1 VEPPQPTW
9 EDVLNKVIDDSHLV
23 TGDQLST
30 MVDGAVRALGLTAE
44 VLVVDL
50 AQQMLTPVRPQPG
63 TPVPVEGTIAG
74 RAYQLGEIHSS
85 GEGGGSRG
93 RALWIPM
100 LDGADR
106 TGVLRIGLPPRV
118 VDDEL
123 LRRRCWV
130 LAGLLGHL
138 VISKVAHSERLRWM
152 RSGDSLSASAELLW
166 QLLPPRTLATDRLV
180 VTTLLEPWD
189 RVAGDAYD
197 YAVSSGDAFLAVFDG
212 AGHDLQAGH
221 DTALAITAIRLARRR
236 GVTDLAALAAH
247 ADELLTTQP
256 RPARFVTAVLA
267 CLDTDTGVLQY
278 VLAGHPPP
286 LLLRGGRAVKHL
298 AHPPRTPL
306 GLRGTPEDRLTV
318 GREHLEPGD
327 RLLLYSDGIT
337 EARDADGEFFG
348 EHRLVDFTRRAE
360 LAGLPAPETLRRL
373 AVAVLAHQGGQLQ
386 DDATLVLV
394 DWSTTASRRLFPA
407 FDAGRSAQGSRAQ
420 VRGRPT

>member
-9 EDVLNKVIDDSHLV
+9 EDVLSQIIDDSHLV

-30 MVDGAVRALGLTAE
+30 MVDRAVRPLGLTAE

-50 AQQMLTPVRPQPG
+50 AQQVLTPVQPKPG
-63 TPVPVEGTIAG
+63 APVAVEGTIAG
-74 RAYQLGEIHSS
+74 RAYQLGEIHPS
-85 GEGGGSRG
+85 GEGGSRG
-93 RALWIPM
+93 RALWVPM

-106 TGVLRIGLPPRV
+106 TGVLRIGLPPQM
-118 VDDEL
+118 VDDGL

-138 VISKVAHSERLRWM
+138 VISKLANSERLRWM

-189 RVAGDAYD
+189 QVAGDAYD
-197 YAVSSGDAFLAVFDG
+197 YSVSSGDAFLAVFDG

-236 GVTDLAALAAH
+236 GVTDLAALAEH
-247 ADELLTTQP
+247 ADDLLTTQP

-267 CLDTDTGVLQY
+267 SLDTDTGVLQY

-286 LLLRGGRAVKHL
+286 LLLRRGRAVKHL

-306 GLRGTPEDRLTV
+306 GLPGTPADRLTV

-348 EHRLVDFTRRAE
+348 EQRLVDFTRRAE

-373 AVAVLAHQGGQLQ
+373 TAAVLAHQGGQLQ

-394 DWSTTASRRLFPA
+394 DWSTAASQRLFPA
-407 FDAGRSAQGSRAQ
+407 FGSGSPTDDPRVQ
-420 VRGRPT
+420 LRGRPT